1 MFVASESGEGWGGG
15 GGVVRES
22 HYCTPS
28 QFHAPRPIQVSQNVL
43 RMVHWP
49 RQENIF
55 GICYLIVEIHEQAW
69 VVQKSTT
76 TYYLTMHDATEYFPR
91 TISRCTGD
99 VFYTEPRNWKG
110 GWTIPSKFSFG
121 GVYPASHPPLATSPM
136 SILFRYFWGEI
147 LLKRMTEYPPF
158 FSVVTTLVGRSV
170 VIPVELLL
178 SVVKF
183 TSAMKKGIAQEV
195 N

>member
-1 MFVASESGEGWGGG
+1 MRAGKAEGG

-49 RQENIF
+49 QQENIF

-76 TYYLTMHDATEYFPR
+76 TYYLTIHDATEYFPR

-121 GVYPASHPPLATSPM
+121 GVYPASHPLH
-136 SILFRYFWGEI
+136 
-147 LLKRMTEYPPF
+147 
-158 FSVVTTLVGRSV
+158 
-170 VIPVELLL
+170 LLL
-178 SVVKF
+178 HPCPYFFVIFGGKF
-183 TSAMKKGIAQEV
+183 SWNVWLNTHPFSLLSLLLWVGVSWFQLSYYLVWWSLHLQWKKG
-195 N
+195 

>member
-1 MFVASESGEGWGGG
+1 MRARKADGGRG

-22 HYCTPS
+22 DYCTPS

-43 RMVHWP
+43 TMVHWP

-55 GICYLIVEIHEQAW
+55 GICYLLVEIHEQAW

-76 TYYLTMHDATEYFPR
+76 TYYLTKHDATEYFPR

-110 GWTIPSKFSFG
+110 GG
-121 GVYPASHPPLATSPM
+121 GLSPPNFHSEVSTPPLTPSPCYFTHVHTFSLFLGGNSVETYDWIPTLFLCCHYSCGSGCRDTS
-136 SILFRYFWGEI
+136 W
-147 LLKRMTEYPPF
+147 
-158 FSVVTTLVGRSV
+158 VTT
-170 VIPVELLL
+170 
-178 SVVKF
+178 
-183 TSAMKKGIAQEV
+183 
-195 N
+195 

>member
-1 MFVASESGEGWGGG
+1 MFVASESREGWGGG

-110 GWTIPSKFSFG
+110 GGGLSPPNFHSELSTPPLTLPLLLHPCPYFFVIFG
-121 GVYPASHPPLATSPM
+121 GKFCWNVWLNTHPFS
-136 SILFRYFWGEI
+136 
-147 LLKRMTEYPPF
+147 LL
-158 FSVVTTLVGRSV
+158 S
-170 VIPVELLL
+170 LLL
-178 SVVKF
+178 WVGVSWYQLSYYLVWW
-183 TSAMKKGIAQEV
+183 SLHLQWKKG
-195 N
+195 

>member
-1 MFVASESGEGWGGG
+1 MM
-15 GGVVRES
+15 
-22 HYCTPS
+22 
-28 QFHAPRPIQVSQNVL
+28 QL
-43 RMVHWP
+43 
-49 RQENIF
+49 NIF
-55 GICYLIVEIHEQAW
+55 PGKFHVALVMFSTLNHE
-69 VVQKSTT
+69 
-76 TYYLTMHDATEYFPR
+76 TER
-91 TISRCTGD
+91 G
-99 VFYTEPRNWKG
+99 G

-136 SILFRYFWGEI
+136 SILFRNFWGEI

-158 FSVVTTLVGRSV
+158 FSVVTTLVGRGV

>member
-1 MFVASESGEGWGGG
+1 MMPLNIFPG
-15 GGVVRES
+15 
-22 HYCTPS
+22 
-28 QFHAPRPIQVSQNVL
+28 QFHVALVMFSTLN
-43 RMVHWP
+43 
-49 RQENIF
+49 
-55 GICYLIVEIHEQAW
+55 HE
-69 VVQKSTT
+69 
-76 TYYLTMHDATEYFPR
+76 TER
-91 TISRCTGD
+91 
-99 VFYTEPRNWKG
+99 G

-121 GVYPASHPPLATSPM
+121 GVYPASHPLPLLLHPL

-147 LLKRMTEYPPF
+147 QLKRMTEYPPF
-158 FSVVTTLVGRSV
+158 FSVVTTLVGRGV

>member
-15 GGVVRES
+15 GGWVVRES
-22 HYCTPS
+22 DYCTPS

-76 TYYLTMHDATEYFPR
+76 TYYLTKHDAAEYFPR

-110 GWTIPSKFSFG
+110 GGVWTIPSKFSFG
-121 GVYPASHPPLATSPM
+121 GVYPASHPLP
-136 SILFRYFWGEI
+136 
-147 LLKRMTEYPPF
+147 
-158 FSVVTTLVGRSV
+158 
-170 VIPVELLL
+170 LLL
-178 SVVKF
+178 HPCPYFFVIFGGKF
-183 TSAMKKGIAQEV
+183 CWNVWLNTHPFSLLSLLLWVGVSWYQLSYYLVWWSLHLQWKKG
-195 N
+195 

>member
-1 MFVASESGEGWGGG
+1 MRAGKAEGG

-110 GWTIPSKFSFG
+110 G
-121 GVYPASHPPLATSPM
+121 VDYPLQIFIRRCLPRLSPPPLATSPM
-136 SILFRYFWGEI
+136 SILFRYSWGEI

-158 FSVVTTLVGRSV
+158 FSVVTTLVGRGV